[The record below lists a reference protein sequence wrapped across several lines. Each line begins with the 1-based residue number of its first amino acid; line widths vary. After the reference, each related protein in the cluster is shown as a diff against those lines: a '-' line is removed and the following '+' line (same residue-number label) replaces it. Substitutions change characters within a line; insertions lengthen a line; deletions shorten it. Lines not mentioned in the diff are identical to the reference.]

1 MRKCENI
8 CNTSNLVSH
17 VSNLKRKTA
26 NHFTLIELLVVI
38 AIIAIL
44 AGMLLPALN
53 SARNKARSMSCISN
67 LKQTIYGGIGYQSD
81 HNHWMPPAY
90 ASAANLGVT
99 EYRFGN
105 FVCSGSNPFYYSA
118 FLCYLNYTPSA
129 KTMVCPAEEDPN
141 VYKKNLRTQTD
152 FALVLTRAYG
162 MADYSL
168 SRPLDDL
175 QNTFASRGYAVK
187 IGTVYFY
194 NFKRERK
201 PSSRILFMDAIFK
214 SGNNWYGH
222 PLLPY
227 YNIMC
232 QGTTL
237 SSAAAYISGVQ
248 SNTALKTPCERH
260 QNGQTN
266 SAFVD
271 GHAEAAGRKTMN
283 ASDFVAGRNYN
294 KNAYATF

>member
-1 MRKCENI
+1 M
-8 CNTSNLVSH
+8 
-17 VSNLKRKTA
+17 KTNA
-26 NHFTLIELLVVI
+26 FDASRPIFKSRQEKQPAWNFTLIELLVVI

-53 SARNKARSMSCISN
+53 KARNKARSMSCISN
-67 LKQTIYGGIGYQSD
+67 LKQTIYGSVSYLND
-81 HNHWMPPAY
+81 NNHWMPPAY

-99 EYRFGN
+99 EYRIGN
-105 FVCSGSNPFYYSA
+105 FVCSGSNPFYYGV

-129 KTMVCPAEEDPN
+129 KTMVCPSEEDPN
-141 VYKKNLRTQTD
+141 VYKKELKNQSD

-162 MADYSL
+162 MPDYSL

-175 QNTFASRGYAVK
+175 QNTFSSRGYAVK

-201 PSSRILFMDAIFK
+201 PSSRILFMDSIFK

-222 PLLPY
+222 PQLPY

-266 SAFVD
+266 SAFLD
-271 GHAEAAGRKTMN
+271 GHAEAAGRKALY